1 MNIPENL
8 KYTKNHEWIKTEGEK
23 VIIGI
28 TDYAQQSLGDI
39 VFIEL
44 PAINKAVSAGEA
56 FCVIESVKAASDVY
70 SPVSGSVIDINNVL
84 EDSPELINENPYENW
99 LVVVNVST
107 PKELDNLLDSS
118 SYKKLCDE
126 EA

>member
-8 KYTKNHEWIKTEGEK
+8 KYTKNHEWIKQEGEK
-23 VIIGI
+23 AIIGI
-28 TDYAQQSLGDI
+28 TNFAQQSLGDI

-44 PAINKAVSAGEA
+44 PSINKDVSAGEA

-99 LVVVNVST
+99 LVVVSIST
-107 PKELDNLLDSS
+107 PSELDSLLDSA